1 MNPKIKAQ
9 MLKEYEDYIQKL
21 YRLKLKKLQTLSE
34 IRKQVDRKRIQQRN
48 QVIQQLISKGGS
60 DERPA

>member
-1 MNPKIKAQ
+1 